1 MDIAGATVKKQL
13 ANNGTGARDE
23 ETGYYRFTL
32 RDRTLAQA
40 ALNPDDAHALEEYK
54 KVPDLL
60 LSDPN
65 VIVKVWL

>member
-13 ANNGTGARDE
+13 ANNGTYAWDE
-23 ETGYYRFTL
+23 ETGYYQFTL
-32 RDRTLAQA
+32 RDRTLAPA

-54 KVPDLL
+54 KVLDLL